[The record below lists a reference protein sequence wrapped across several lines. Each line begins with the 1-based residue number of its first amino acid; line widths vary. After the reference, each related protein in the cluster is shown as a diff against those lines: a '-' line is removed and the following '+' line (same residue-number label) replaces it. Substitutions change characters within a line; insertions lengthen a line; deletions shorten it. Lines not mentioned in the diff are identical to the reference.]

1 MIELFVYQLRFDEP
15 RRLEEAF
22 HSLMDVED
30 LEACSI
36 EPEEQS
42 LRFMAPSD
50 LGTKLVEQM
59 YHHGGLRWCSRHPIR
74 PGAGG
79 AVAGRPSSA

>member
-1 MIELFVYQLRFDEP
+1 MIELFVYELRFDEP

-22 HSLMDVED
+22 HTLMDVED

-36 EPEEQS
+36 EPDEQA
-42 LRFMAPSD
+42 LRFMAPTD
-50 LGTKLVEQM
+50 LGAKLVEQM

-74 PGAGG
+74 RGSGG
-79 AVAGRPSSA
+79 AASGSKRST

>member
-36 EPEEQS
+36 EPEQQS

-50 LGTKLVEQM
+50 LGGKLVEQM
-59 YHHGGLRWCSRHPIR
+59 YHHGGLRWCSRHPIH
-74 PGAGG
+74 PGPGG
-79 AVAGRPSSA
+79 RVHDRSRSA